1 MTLTSIVK
9 WILRAIAA
17 VIMLQTLYFKF
28 TAQPES
34 VQLFTMLG
42 IEPWGRIGTGVAE
55 LIAAILI
62 LYPLTSWIGAGLG
75 LGLMSGAIFF
85 HLTILSIY
93 FGGDALLFS
102 YAVAVFVSCAILL
115 YLDKEKV
122 IQFLT
127 GLLSILKKNK

>member
-1 MTLTSIVK
+1 MKPMLIIK
-9 WILRAIAA
+9 WLLRGIAA

-34 VQLFTMLG
+34 VQLFGMLG
-42 IEPWGRIGTGVAE
+42 IEAWGRIGTGVGE

-62 LYPLTSWIGAGLG
+62 LYPPTSWIGAGLG

-85 HLTILSIY
+85 HLTILGVF

-102 YAVAVFVSCAILL
+102 YALIVFAASGILL
-115 YLDKEKV
+115 YLEKEKLIDFV
-122 IQFLT
+122 T
-127 GLLSILKKNK
+127 GLLAKMKK

>member
-1 MTLTSIVK
+1 MKLTSIVK
-9 WILRAIAA
+9 WVLRGIAA

-28 TAQPES
+28 TAQ
-34 VQLFTMLG
+34 VQLFSMLG
-42 IEPWGRIGTGVAE
+42 MEPWGRIGTGVGE

-62 LYPLTSWIGAGLG
+62 LYPPTSWIGAGLG

-85 HLTILSIY
+85 HLTILGIF

-115 YLDKEKV
+115 YFDKEKV
-122 IQFLT
+122 FQFLT
-127 GLLSILKKNK
+127 GLLSMLKKNK